1 MGCCD
6 MDMTDLVPPVC
17 KMSHTGIQRLWM
29 VLLLLSLLVETVL
42 TKNESIEECL
52 KASNSRLTD
61 EQRLL
66 MILMRSYNNKTRPV
80 FNASH
85 PVNVKV
91 GLTIT
96 QIFDVDEKNQVL
108 TINVWLDQEWD
119 DEKLSWDPMDYNGL
133 STLRIPCTK
142 LWLPDIV
149 LYNSASNYN
158 EKYMEALAMVSYNGH
173 VFWPPIVKL
182 KSSCE
187 MDITYFPFDDQIC
200 ALKLGSWA
208 YDGFQVDI
216 FNRATPIDLTNFVGH
231 GEWELIDSKA
241 VRNVVIYP
249 CCNEPFPDVT
259 FTLHIRRRTIY
270 YLYNVIIPSV
280 MLSSLALLG
289 FWLHPDGGEKVT
301 LGLTVLLSL
310 SVFILLIAENTPAT
324 SFYIPLLG
332 IYLITTMSFTSGSVV
347 VAVSVSSI
355 HSRGSFNKKVPRG
368 LKRFIMCLSK
378 WIGMKTK
385 YINKAYYNDYEQ
397 PVVQIISKPM
407 NGELNGNIQKVVC
420 QEDQRTMLVGYD
432 EQITPATRIISNAD
446 RRRHQSESGPTRT
459 GQDNAGC
466 ETSVN
471 QPDVYNTAILD
482 ALKCLLDQ
490 NYVRERDEE
499 LKKQWE
505 EVAMVIDRFL
515 FWIFLIGNFISTLY
529 LLVLC
534 PKFMQ
539 NKSIE

>member
-1 MGCCD
+1 MMIHTKRQVPLIVIVCLLAAK
-6 MDMTDLVPPVC
+6 LV
-17 KMSHTGIQRLWM
+17 HTN
-29 VLLLLSLLVETVL
+29 S
-42 TKNESIEECL
+42 ESIDSCL
-52 KASNSRLTD
+52 RDTNPRLTD

-80 FNASH
+80 YNASH
-85 PVNVKV
+85 PVNVKI
-91 GLTIT
+91 GLSIT
-96 QIFDVDEKNQVL
+96 QIFDVDERNQVL
-108 TINVWLDQEWD
+108 TINVWLDQEWH
-119 DEKLSWDPMDYNGL
+119 DEKLSWDPADYNGL
-133 STLRIPCTK
+133 EVLRIPCTK

-158 EKYMEALAMVSYNGH
+158 EKYMEALAMVSYTGR

-187 MDITYFPFDDQIC
+187 MDITFFPFDDQIC
-200 ALKLGSWA
+200 KLKMGSWA

-216 FNRATPIDLTNFVGH
+216 FNRSTPIDLSNFVGH
-231 GEWELIDSKA
+231 GEWELIDTKA
-241 VRNVVIYP
+241 VRNVVVYP
-249 CCNEPFPDVT
+249 CCKEPFPDVT
-259 FTLHIRRRTIY
+259 FTVHIRRRTTY

-310 SVFILLIAENTPAT
+310 SVFMLLIAENTPAT

-355 HSRGSFNKKVPRG
+355 HARGSYNKKVPSG
-368 LKRFIMCLSK
+368 LRKFIIWLSK
-378 WIGMKTK
+378 GICMETK
-385 YINKAYYNDYEQ
+385 YINKRYHDDEL

-407 NGELNGNIQKVVC
+407 NGELNGNIQHTVC
-420 QEDQRTMLVGYD
+420 QEERRKIMEGYD
-432 EQITPATRIISNAD
+432 EQVIAPSAIQSSKDEERH
-446 RRRHQSESGPTRT
+446 RRSHPGSLKKSHETKCCEPTV
-459 GQDNAGC
+459 DK
-466 ETSVN
+466 
-471 QPDVYNTAILD
+471 PDVYNGAILET
-482 ALKCLLDQ
+482 LKCLLDQ
-490 NYVRERDEE
+490 NNARQREEE

-515 FWIFLIGNFISTLY
+515 FWLFLFGNIISSLY

-534 PKFMQ
+534 PNVMQ
-539 NKSIE
+539 NKSIDD